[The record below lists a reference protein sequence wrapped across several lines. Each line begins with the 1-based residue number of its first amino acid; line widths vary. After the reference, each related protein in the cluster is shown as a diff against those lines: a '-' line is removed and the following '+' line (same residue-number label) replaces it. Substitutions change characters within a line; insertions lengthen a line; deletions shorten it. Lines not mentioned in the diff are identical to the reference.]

1 MFTHTIQPTSLYPA
15 AVYTQYTLWYQHQ
28 PHNSQAQ
35 SHWHLLP
42 NNTNSTLVY
51 SRHQAALTATTT
63 TTTANTSYTTVYN
76 HDRPANTNTYFRAA
90 QHQTLLQAAIPT
102 NNIFLQAAHN
112 RYCYVK
118 TPTLRQQ
125 HTNSFSI
132 STTLQPQLKCSTP
145 STNQAQLYQI
155 QLYLSSFA

>member
-1 MFTHTIQPTSLYPA
+1 MFAHTIQPTSLYPA

-76 HDRPANTNTYFRAA
+76 HDRPANTNTYFLSS
-90 QHQTLLQAAIPT
+90 TTPNTTPSSNT
-102 NNIFLQAAHN
+102 NKQYILKATHN

-118 TPTLRQQ
+118 TPTLRRQ
-125 HTNSFSI
+125 HTNSSSI
-132 STTLQPQLKCSTP
+132 NTTLQPQLKCSTP